1 MHSAS
6 NGRNEAPEPSAS
18 AVETASDGSPHL
30 DGLSRWLV
38 CLCEAGTL
46 SPEAEQVVVVD
57 AKASEEIGALTPPR
71 PDVVETDADEAA
83 AGATAPATV
92 LMGEVETAA
101 GATAPAAELM
111 DGVGTAVG
119 ATALTAEP
127 TKIVAAAPVLVR
139 PSTSE
144 TSEAEGSATL
154 MNGFET
160 AAGATAPA
168 AMPKDA
174 SDSKF

>member
-1 MHSAS
+1 M
-6 NGRNEAPEPSAS
+6 
-18 AVETASDGSPHL
+18 
-30 DGLSRWLV
+30 
-38 CLCEAGTL
+38 
-46 SPEAEQVVVVD
+46 D
-57 AKASEEIGALTPPR
+57 AKASEEIGAPTPPG
-71 PDVVETDADEAA
+71 PDVVETDADEA
-83 AGATAPATV
+83 
-92 LMGEVETAA
+92 AA

-127 TKIVAAAPVLVR
+127 AKIVAAAPVLVR

-168 AMPKDA
+168 AVPKDA

>member
-1 MHSAS
+1 M
-6 NGRNEAPEPSAS
+6 
-18 AVETASDGSPHL
+18 
-30 DGLSRWLV
+30 
-38 CLCEAGTL
+38 
-46 SPEAEQVVVVD
+46 D

-71 PDVVETDADEAA
+71 PDVVETDADKA
-83 AGATAPATV
+83 
-92 LMGEVETAA
+92 AA

-144 TSEAEGSATL
+144 TSEAEGSALTL

>member
-1 MHSAS
+1 
-6 NGRNEAPEPSAS
+6 
-18 AVETASDGSPHL
+18 
-30 DGLSRWLV
+30 
-38 CLCEAGTL
+38 
-46 SPEAEQVVVVD
+46 VD

-83 AGATAPATV
+83 AGAAAPATV
-92 LMGEVETAA
+92 LMGE
-101 GATAPAAELM
+101 
-111 DGVGTAVG
+111 VGTAVG

-139 PSTSE
+139 PSMSE
-144 TSEAEGSATL
+144 TSEAEGPAMTL

-160 AAGATAPA
+160 VAGATAPA
-168 AMPKDA
+168 AVPKDA

>member
-1 MHSAS
+1 M
-6 NGRNEAPEPSAS
+6 
-18 AVETASDGSPHL
+18 
-30 DGLSRWLV
+30 
-38 CLCEAGTL
+38 
-46 SPEAEQVVVVD
+46 D

-71 PDVVETDADEAA
+71 PDVVETDADE
-83 AGATAPATV
+83 
-92 LMGEVETAA
+92 VETAA
-101 GATAPAAELM
+101 GATSPAAELM